1 MNMPAPDDL
10 PERRSQCRRRRPT
23 GPWDALWT
31 PARRRAHRRAD
42 EDDLHG
48 CVDRHGAG
56 TAALA
61 IALLLLTL
69 ADGAITLILLTD
81 RFEEANPVMAPLVE
95 QGALPFLLGKYALTA
110 AGLPVLL
117 AFKDHRLFRTGF
129 RVKYL
134 LPTFVG
140 LYLALL
146 SYQMTLLRSSDANP
160 AAKAPTPGRQP

>member
-1 MNMPAPDDL
+1 MNTPAPDDP
-10 PERRSQCRRRRPT
+10 PERRGQCRRRRPT

-31 PARRRAHRRAD
+31 PARRRGHRRAE
-42 EDDLHG
+42 EDDPHG
-48 CVDRHGAG
+48 CVDRHDLG

-69 ADGAITLILLTD
+69 ADGAFTLILLTD
-81 RFEEANPVMAPLVE
+81 RFEEANPVMAPLIE
-95 QGALPFLLGKYALTA
+95 RGTLPFLLGKYALTA
-110 AGLPVLL
+110 ASLPVLL
-117 AFKDHRLFRTGF
+117 AFKNHRLFRTRF

-146 SYQMTLLRSSDANP
+146 SYQITLLQSSAANP
-160 AAKAPTPGRQP
+160 AAEAPESGRQP